1 MKIIS
6 DNPIKDSKSDL
17 LDRTRSAELF
27 AQHLFSLDYNEGLV
41 VSVCG
46 EWGGGK
52 TSYINLMRTEL
63 KKTQLLLILI
73 PGCLA
78 ILTI

>member
-46 EWGGGK
+46 EWGEVK
-52 TSYINLMRTEL
+52 HR
-63 KKTQLLLILI
+63 ILI
-73 PGCLA
+73 
-78 ILTI
+78 